1 LISWKKYIVLFIFR
15 KKRKIMIYYK
25 TEEEIKIISEGGKKL
40 RRIIE
45 KLIKLVKPGITTLTI
60 EKQARQLIQEE
71 KAEVSFDKVEGYQFA
86 TCLPVNNQ
94 IVHTPPSERVLK
106 KGDLLTVD
114 IGVYYQG
121 FHTDCAETIIVGEEG
136 KEEIKRF
143 LDTGKEALKKAIE
156 KIKVG
161 GYLGEV
167 SKAIETTIKKN
178 GYFVIKKLT
187 GHGIG
192 KDLHED
198 PFIFGFLDRPIEKTL
213 KIKPG
218 LVLAVEVIYSMGTE
232 EMIFEKDS
240 MWSIVTKDGSLSACF
255 EKTVAVT
262 KNGVLILT

>member
-1 LISWKKYIVLFIFR
+1 
-15 KKRKIMIYYK
+15 MIDYK
-25 TEEEIKIISEGGKKL
+25 TEEEIKIMSEGGKKL
-40 RRIIE
+40 KQILER
-45 KLIKLVKPGITTLTI
+45 LIKFVKPGITTLAI
-60 EKQARQLIQEE
+60 ENEAQKLIKEE

-86 TCLPVNNQ
+86 TCLPVNEQ

-106 KGDLLTVD
+106 KGDLLTID
-114 IGVYYQG
+114 IGLYYQG
-121 FHTDCAETIIVGEEG
+121 FHTDCAKTMVVGEEERG
-136 KEEIKRF
+136 EIKRF
-143 LDTGKEALKKAIE
+143 LDTGREALKKAIE

-167 SKAIETTIKKN
+167 SKAIETIIKKN

-198 PFIFGFLDRPIEKTL
+198 PFVFGFLDRPVEKTL

-232 EMIFEKDS
+232 EMAFEKDND
-240 MWSIVTKDGSLSACF
+240 WSIVTKDGSLSSCF

-262 KNGVLILT
+262 KNGVFILT

>member
-1 LISWKKYIVLFIFR
+1 
-15 KKRKIMIYYK
+15 MIHYK
-25 TEEEIKIISEGGKKL
+25 TEEEIKIMSEGGKKL
-40 RRIIE
+40 KQIFE
-45 KLIKLVKPGITTLTI
+45 KLIKFVKPGITTLAI
-60 EKQARQLIQEE
+60 ENEAQRLIKEE

-86 TCLPVNNQ
+86 TCLPVNEQ

-106 KGDLLTVD
+106 KGDLLTID
-114 IGVYYQG
+114 IGLYYQG
-121 FHTDCAETIIVGEEG
+121 FHTDCAKTMVVGEEEKG
-136 KEEIKRF
+136 EIKRF
-143 LDTGKEALKKAIE
+143 LDTGREALKKAIE

-167 SKAIETTIKKN
+167 SKAIETIIKKN
-178 GYFVIKKLT
+178 GYFVIKRLT

-198 PFIFGFLDRPIEKTL
+198 PFVFGFLDRPVEKTL

-218 LVLAVEVIYSMGTE
+218 LVLAIEVIYSMGTE
-232 EMIFEKDS
+232 EMAFEKDND
-240 MWSIVTKDGSLSACF
+240 WSIVTKDGSLSSCF

>member
-1 LISWKKYIVLFIFR
+1 
-15 KKRKIMIYYK
+15 MIYYK
-25 TEEEIKIISEGGKKL
+25 TEEEIKIMSEGGKKL
-40 RRIIE
+40 KQILER
-45 KLIKLVKPGITTLTI
+45 LIKFVKPGITTLAI
-60 EKQARQLIQEE
+60 ENEAQRLIKEE

-86 TCLPVNNQ
+86 TCLPVNEQ
-94 IVHTPPSERVLK
+94 IVHTPPSKRVLK
-106 KGDLLTVD
+106 KGDLLTID
-114 IGVYYQG
+114 IGLYYQG
-121 FHTDCAETIIVGEEG
+121 FHTDCAKTMVVGEEEKG
-136 KEEIKRF
+136 EIKRF
-143 LDTGKEALKKAIE
+143 LDTGREALKKAIE

-167 SKAIETTIKKN
+167 SKAIETIIKKN

-198 PFIFGFLDRPIEKTL
+198 PFVFGFLDRPIEKTL

-232 EMIFEKDS
+232 EMAFEKDND
-240 MWSIVTKDGSLSACF
+240 WSIVTKDGSLSACF

>member
-1 LISWKKYIVLFIFR
+1 
-15 KKRKIMIYYK
+15 MIDYK
-25 TEEEIKIISEGGKKL
+25 TEEEIKIMSEGGKKL
-40 RRIIE
+40 KQILER
-45 KLIKLVKPGITTLTI
+45 LIKFIKPGITTLAI
-60 EKQARQLIQEE
+60 ENEAQRLIKEE

-86 TCLPVNNQ
+86 TCLPVNEQ

-106 KGDLLTVD
+106 KGDLLTID
-114 IGVYYQG
+114 IGLYYQG
-121 FHTDCAETIIVGEEG
+121 FHTDCAKTMVVGEEEKG
-136 KEEIKRF
+136 EIKRF
-143 LDTGKEALKKAIE
+143 LDTGREALKKAIE

-167 SKAIETTIKKN
+167 SKAIETIIKKN

-198 PFIFGFLDRPIEKTL
+198 PFVFGFLDRPLEKTL

-232 EMIFEKDS
+232 EMVFEKDND
-240 MWSIVTKDGSLSACF
+240 WSIVTKDGSLSSCF

>member
-1 LISWKKYIVLFIFR
+1 
-15 KKRKIMIYYK
+15 MIQYK
-25 TEEEIKIISEGGKKL
+25 TEEEIKIMSEGGKKL
-40 RRIIE
+40 KQILE
-45 KLIKLVKPGITTLTI
+45 KLIKFVKPGITTLAI
-60 EKQARQLIQEE
+60 ENEAQRLIKEE

-86 TCLPVNNQ
+86 TCLPVNEQ

-106 KGDLLTVD
+106 KGDLLTID
-114 IGVYYQG
+114 IGLYYQD
-121 FHTDCAETIIVGEEG
+121 FHTDCAKTMVVGEEEKG
-136 KEEIKRF
+136 EIKRF
-143 LDTGKEALKKAIE
+143 LDTGREALKKAIE

-167 SKAIETTIKKN
+167 SKTIEAIIKKN

-198 PFIFGFLDRPIEKTL
+198 PFVFGFLDRPVEKTL

-232 EMIFEKDS
+232 EMAFEKDND
-240 MWSIVTKDGSLSACF
+240 WSIVTKDGSLSACF

>member
-1 LISWKKYIVLFIFR
+1 
-15 KKRKIMIYYK
+15 MIDYK
-25 TEEEIKIISEGGKKL
+25 TEEEIKIMSEGGKKL
-40 RRIIE
+40 KQILER
-45 KLIKLVKPGITTLTI
+45 LIKFVKPGITTLAI
-60 EKQARQLIQEE
+60 ENEAQRLIKEE

-86 TCLPVNNQ
+86 TCLPVNEQ

-106 KGDLLTVD
+106 KGDLLTID
-114 IGVYYQG
+114 IGLYYQG
-121 FHTDCAETIIVGEEG
+121 FHTDCAKTMVVGEEERG
-136 KEEIKRF
+136 EIKRF
-143 LDTGKEALKKAIE
+143 LDTGREALKKAIE

-167 SKAIETTIKKN
+167 SKAIEAIIKKN

-198 PFIFGFLDRPIEKTL
+198 PFVFGFLDRPVEKTL

-232 EMIFEKDS
+232 EMAFEKDND
-240 MWSIVTKDGSLSACF
+240 WSIVTKDGSLSSCF

>member
-1 LISWKKYIVLFIFR
+1 
-15 KKRKIMIYYK
+15 MIDYK
-25 TEEEIKIISEGGKKL
+25 TEEEIKIMSEGGKKL
-40 RRIIE
+40 KQILER
-45 KLIKLVKPGITTLTI
+45 LIKFVKPGITTLAI
-60 EKQARQLIQEE
+60 ENEAQRLIKEE

-86 TCLPVNNQ
+86 TCLPVNEQ

-106 KGDLLTVD
+106 KGDLLTID
-114 IGVYYQG
+114 IGLYYQD
-121 FHTDCAETIIVGEEG
+121 FHTDCAKTMVVGEEEKG
-136 KEEIKRF
+136 EIKRF
-143 LDTGKEALKKAIE
+143 LDTGREALKKAIE

-167 SKAIETTIKKN
+167 SKAIETIIKKN

-198 PFIFGFLDRPIEKTL
+198 PFVFGFLDRPVEKTL

-232 EMIFEKDS
+232 EMAFEKDND
-240 MWSIVTKDGSLSACF
+240 WSIVTKDGSLSACF

>member
-1 LISWKKYIVLFIFR
+1 
-15 KKRKIMIYYK
+15 MIHYK
-25 TEEEIKIISEGGKKL
+25 TEEEIKIMSEGGKKL
-40 RRIIE
+40 KQILKR
-45 KLIKLVKPGITTLTI
+45 LIKFVKPGITTLAI
-60 EKQARQLIQEE
+60 ENEAQRLIKEE

-86 TCLPVNNQ
+86 TCLPVNEQ

-106 KGDLLTVD
+106 KV
-114 IGVYYQG
+114 I
-121 FHTDCAETIIVGEEG
+121 C
-136 KEEIKRF
+136 
-143 LDTGKEALKKAIE
+143 
-156 KIKVG
+156 
-161 GYLGEV
+161 EV
-167 SKAIETTIKKN
+167 SKAIETIIKKN

-198 PFIFGFLDRPIEKTL
+198 PFVFGFLDRPVEKTL

-232 EMIFEKDS
+232 EMAFEKDND
-240 MWSIVTKDGSLSACF
+240 WSIVTKDGSLSSCF

>member
-1 LISWKKYIVLFIFR
+1 
-15 KKRKIMIYYK
+15 MIDYK
-25 TEEEIKIISEGGKKL
+25 TEEEIKIMSEGGKKL
-40 RRIIE
+40 KQILER
-45 KLIKLVKPGITTLTI
+45 LIKFVKPGITTLAI
-60 EKQARQLIQEE
+60 ENEAQRLIKEE

-86 TCLPVNNQ
+86 TCLPVNEQ

-106 KGDLLTVD
+106 KGDLLTID
-114 IGVYYQG
+114 IGLYYQG
-121 FHTDCAETIIVGEEG
+121 FHTDCAKTMVVGEEEKG
-136 KEEIKRF
+136 EIKRF
-143 LDTGKEALKKAIE
+143 LDTGREALKKAIE

-167 SKAIETTIKKN
+167 SKAIETIIKKN

-198 PFIFGFLDRPIEKTL
+198 PFVFGFLDRPVEKTL

-232 EMIFEKDS
+232 EMAFEKDND
-240 MWSIVTKDGSLSACF
+240 WSIVTKDGSLSSCF

>member
-1 LISWKKYIVLFIFR
+1 
-15 KKRKIMIYYK
+15 MIDYK
-25 TEEEIKIISEGGKKL
+25 TEEEIKIMSEGGKKL
-40 RRIIE
+40 KQILER
-45 KLIKLVKPGITTLTI
+45 LIKFVKPGITTLAI
-60 EKQARQLIQEE
+60 ENEAQRLIKEE

-86 TCLPVNNQ
+86 TCLPVNEQ

-106 KGDLLTVD
+106 KGDLLTID
-114 IGVYYQG
+114 IGLYYQD
-121 FHTDCAETIIVGEEG
+121 FHTDCAKTMVVGEEEKG
-136 KEEIKRF
+136 EIKRF
-143 LDTGKEALKKAIE
+143 LDTGREALKKAIE

-167 SKAIETTIKKN
+167 SKAIETIIKKN

-198 PFIFGFLDRPIEKTL
+198 PFVFGFLDRSVEKTL

-232 EMIFEKDS
+232 EMAFEKDND
-240 MWSIVTKDGSLSACF
+240 WSIVTKDGSLSSCF

>member
-1 LISWKKYIVLFIFR
+1 
-15 KKRKIMIYYK
+15 MIHYK
-25 TEEEIKIISEGGKKL
+25 TEEEIKIMSEGGKKL
-40 RRIIE
+40 KQILKR
-45 KLIKLVKPGITTLTI
+45 LIKFVKPGITTLAI
-60 EKQARQLIQEE
+60 ENEAQRLIKEE

-86 TCLPVNNQ
+86 TCLPVNEQ

-106 KGDLLTVD
+106 KGDLLTID
-114 IGVYYQG
+114 IGLYYQG
-121 FHTDCAETIIVGEEG
+121 FHTDCAKTMVVGEEEKG
-136 KEEIKRF
+136 EIKRF
-143 LDTGKEALKKAIE
+143 LDTGREALKKAIE

-167 SKAIETTIKKN
+167 SKAIETIIKKN
-178 GYFVIKKLT
+178 SYFVIKKLT

-198 PFIFGFLDRPIEKTL
+198 PFVFGFLDRPLEKTL

-232 EMIFEKDS
+232 EMVFEKDND
-240 MWSIVTKDGSLSACF
+240 WSIVTKDGSLSACF

-262 KNGVLILT
+262 KNGVFILT

>member
-1 LISWKKYIVLFIFR
+1 
-15 KKRKIMIYYK
+15 MIDYK
-25 TEEEIKIISEGGKKL
+25 TEEEIKIMSEGGKKL
-40 RRIIE
+40 KQILER
-45 KLIKLVKPGITTLTI
+45 LIKFVKPGITTLAI
-60 EKQARQLIQEE
+60 ENEAQRLIKEE

-86 TCLPVNNQ
+86 TCLPVNEQ
-94 IVHTPPSERVLK
+94 IVHTPPSKRVLK
-106 KGDLLTVD
+106 KGDLLTID
-114 IGVYYQG
+114 IGLYYQG
-121 FHTDCAETIIVGEEG
+121 FHTDCAKTMVVGEEEKG
-136 KEEIKRF
+136 EIKRF
-143 LDTGKEALKKAIE
+143 LDTGREALKKAIE

-167 SKAIETTIKKN
+167 SKTIEAIIKKN

-198 PFIFGFLDRPIEKTL
+198 PFVFGFLDRPVEKTL

-232 EMIFEKDS
+232 EIVFEKDND
-240 MWSIVTKDGSLSACF
+240 WSIVTKDGSLSSCF

>member
-1 LISWKKYIVLFIFR
+1 
-15 KKRKIMIYYK
+15 MIDYK
-25 TEEEIKIISEGGKKL
+25 TEEEIKIMSEGGKKL
-40 RRIIE
+40 KQILER
-45 KLIKLVKPGITTLTI
+45 LIKFVKPGITTLAI
-60 EKQARQLIQEE
+60 ENEAQRLIKEE

-86 TCLPVNNQ
+86 TCLPVNEQ

-106 KGDLLTVD
+106 KGDLLTID
-114 IGVYYQG
+114 IGLYHQG
-121 FHTDCAETIIVGEEG
+121 FHTDCAKTMVVGEEEKG
-136 KEEIKRF
+136 EIKRF
-143 LDTGKEALKKAIE
+143 LDTGREALKKAIE

-167 SKAIETTIKKN
+167 SKAIETIIKKN

-198 PFIFGFLDRPIEKTL
+198 PFVFGFLDRPLEKTL

-232 EMIFEKDS
+232 EMVFEKDND
-240 MWSIVTKDGSLSACF
+240 WSIVTKDGSLSACF

>member
-1 LISWKKYIVLFIFR
+1 
-15 KKRKIMIYYK
+15 MIDYK
-25 TEEEIKIISEGGKKL
+25 TEEEIKIMSEGGKKL
-40 RRIIE
+40 KQILER
-45 KLIKLVKPGITTLTI
+45 LIKFVKPGITTLAI
-60 EKQARQLIQEE
+60 ENEAQRLIKEE

-86 TCLPVNNQ
+86 TCLPVNEQ

-106 KGDLLTVD
+106 KGDLLTID
-114 IGVYYQG
+114 IGLYYQG
-121 FHTDCAETIIVGEEG
+121 FHTDCAKTMVVGEEEKG
-136 KEEIKRF
+136 EIKRF
-143 LDTGKEALKKAIE
+143 LDTGREALKKAIE

-167 SKAIETTIKKN
+167 SKAIETIIKKN

-198 PFIFGFLDRPIEKTL
+198 PFVFGFLDRPLEKTL

-232 EMIFEKDS
+232 EMVFEKDND
-240 MWSIVTKDGSLSACF
+240 WSIVTKDGSLSACF

-262 KNGVLILT
+262 KNGVFILT

>member
-1 LISWKKYIVLFIFR
+1 
-15 KKRKIMIYYK
+15 MIDYK
-25 TEEEIKIISEGGKKL
+25 TEEEIKIMSEGGKKL
-40 RRIIE
+40 KQILER
-45 KLIKLVKPGITTLTI
+45 LIKFVKPGITTLAI
-60 EKQARQLIQEE
+60 ENEAQRLIKEE

-86 TCLPVNNQ
+86 TCLPVNEQ

-106 KGDLLTVD
+106 KGDLLTID
-114 IGVYYQG
+114 IGLYYQG
-121 FHTDCAETIIVGEEG
+121 FHTDCAKTMVVGEEEKG
-136 KEEIKRF
+136 EIKRF
-143 LDTGKEALKKAIE
+143 LDTGREALKKAIE

-167 SKAIETTIKKN
+167 SKTIEAIIKKN

-198 PFIFGFLDRPIEKTL
+198 PFVFGFLDRPVEKTL
-213 KIKPG
+213 KIKAG

-232 EMIFEKDS
+232 EMAFEKDNN
-240 MWSIVTKDGSLSACF
+240 WSIVTKDGSLSSCF

>member
-1 LISWKKYIVLFIFR
+1 
-15 KKRKIMIYYK
+15 MIDYK
-25 TEEEIKIISEGGKKL
+25 TEEEIKIMSEGGKKL
-40 RRIIE
+40 KQILER
-45 KLIKLVKPGITTLTI
+45 LIKFIKPGITTLTI
-60 EKQARQLIQEE
+60 ENEAQRLIKEE

-86 TCLPVNNQ
+86 TCLPVNEQ

-106 KGDLLTVD
+106 KGDLLTID
-114 IGVYYQG
+114 IGLYYQG
-121 FHTDCAETIIVGEEG
+121 FHTDCAKTMVVGEEEKG
-136 KEEIKRF
+136 EIKRF
-143 LDTGKEALKKAIE
+143 LDTGREALKKAIE

-167 SKAIETTIKKN
+167 SKAIETIIKKN

-198 PFIFGFLDRPIEKTL
+198 PFVFGFLDRPVEKTL

-218 LVLAVEVIYSMGTE
+218 LVLTVEVIYSMGTE
-232 EMIFEKDS
+232 EMAFEKDND
-240 MWSIVTKDGSLSACF
+240 WSIVTKDGSLSSCF

>member
-1 LISWKKYIVLFIFR
+1 
-15 KKRKIMIYYK
+15 MIDYK
-25 TEEEIKIISEGGKKL
+25 TEEEIKIMSEGGKKL
-40 RRIIE
+40 KQILER
-45 KLIKLVKPGITTLTI
+45 LIKFVKPGITTLAI
-60 EKQARQLIQEE
+60 ENEAQRLIKEE

-86 TCLPVNNQ
+86 TCLPVNEQ

-106 KGDLLTVD
+106 KGDLLTID
-114 IGVYYQG
+114 IGLYYQD
-121 FHTDCAETIIVGEEG
+121 FHTDCAKTMVVGEEEKG
-136 KEEIKRF
+136 EIKRF
-143 LDTGKEALKKAIE
+143 LDTGREALKKAIE

-167 SKAIETTIKKN
+167 SKAIETIIKKN

-198 PFIFGFLDRPIEKTL
+198 PFVFGFLDRPVEKTL

-232 EMIFEKDS
+232 EMAFEKDND
-240 MWSIVTKDGSLSACF
+240 WSIVTKDGSLSSCF

>member
-1 LISWKKYIVLFIFR
+1 
-15 KKRKIMIYYK
+15 MIDYK
-25 TEEEIKIISEGGKKL
+25 TEEEIKIMSEGGKKL
-40 RRIIE
+40 KQIVER
-45 KLIKLVKPGITTLTI
+45 LIKFVKPGITTLAI
-60 EKQARQLIQEE
+60 ENEAQRLIKEE

-86 TCLPVNNQ
+86 TCLPVNEQ

-106 KGDLLTVD
+106 KGDLLTID
-114 IGVYYQG
+114 IGLYYQG
-121 FHTDCAETIIVGEEG
+121 FHTDCAKTMVVGEEEKG
-136 KEEIKRF
+136 EIKRF
-143 LDTGKEALKKAIE
+143 LDTGREALKKAIE

-167 SKAIETTIKKN
+167 SKTIEAIIKKN

-198 PFIFGFLDRPIEKTL
+198 PFVFGFLDRPVEKTL
-213 KIKPG
+213 KIKAG

-232 EMIFEKDS
+232 EMAFEKDNN
-240 MWSIVTKDGSLSACF
+240 WSIVTKDGSLSSCF

>member
-1 LISWKKYIVLFIFR
+1 
-15 KKRKIMIYYK
+15 MIDYK
-25 TEEEIKIISEGGKKL
+25 TEEEIKIMSEGGKKL
-40 RRIIE
+40 KQILER
-45 KLIKLVKPGITTLTI
+45 LIKFVKPGITTLAI
-60 EKQARQLIQEE
+60 ENEAQRLIKEE

-86 TCLPVNNQ
+86 TCLPVNEQ

-106 KGDLLTVD
+106 KGDLLTID
-114 IGVYYQG
+114 IGLYYQG
-121 FHTDCAETIIVGEEG
+121 FHTDCAKTMVVGEEERG
-136 KEEIKRF
+136 EIKRF
-143 LDTGKEALKKAIE
+143 LDTGREALKKAIE

-167 SKAIETTIKKN
+167 SKAIEAIIKKN

-198 PFIFGFLDRPIEKTL
+198 PFVFGFLDRPVEKTL

-232 EMIFEKDS
+232 EMAFEKDND
-240 MWSIVTKDGSLSACF
+240 WSIVTKDGSLSACF

>member
-1 LISWKKYIVLFIFR
+1 
-15 KKRKIMIYYK
+15 MIHYK
-25 TEEEIKIISEGGKKL
+25 TEEEIKIMSEGGKKL
-40 RRIIE
+40 KQILE
-45 KLIKLVKPGITTLTI
+45 KLIKFVKPGITTLAI
-60 EKQARQLIQEE
+60 ENEAQRLIKEE

-86 TCLPVNNQ
+86 TCLPVNEQ

-106 KGDLLTVD
+106 KGDLLTID
-114 IGVYYQG
+114 IGLYYQG
-121 FHTDCAETIIVGEEG
+121 FHTDCAKTMVVGEEEKG
-136 KEEIKRF
+136 EIKRF
-143 LDTGKEALKKAIE
+143 LDTGREALKKAIE

-167 SKAIETTIKKN
+167 SKAIETIIKKN
-178 GYFVIKKLT
+178 GYFVIKRLT

-198 PFIFGFLDRPIEKTL
+198 PFVFGFLDRPVEKTL

-218 LVLAVEVIYSMGTE
+218 LVLAIEVIYSMGTE
-232 EMIFEKDS
+232 EMAFEKDND
-240 MWSIVTKDGSLSACF
+240 WSIVTKDGSLSSCF

>member
-1 LISWKKYIVLFIFR
+1 
-15 KKRKIMIYYK
+15 MIDYK
-25 TEEEIKIISEGGKKL
+25 TEEEIKIMSEGGKKL
-40 RRIIE
+40 KQILER
-45 KLIKLVKPGITTLTI
+45 LIKFVKPGITTLAI
-60 EKQARQLIQEE
+60 ENEAQRLIKEE

-86 TCLPVNNQ
+86 TCLPVNEQ

-106 KGDLLTVD
+106 KGDLLTID
-114 IGVYYQG
+114 IGLYYQG
-121 FHTDCAETIIVGEEG
+121 FHTDCAKTMVVGEEEKG
-136 KEEIKRF
+136 EIKRF
-143 LDTGKEALKKAIE
+143 LDTGREALKKAIE

-167 SKAIETTIKKN
+167 SKAIETIIKKN

-198 PFIFGFLDRPIEKTL
+198 PFVFGFLDRSVEKTL

-232 EMIFEKDS
+232 EMAFEKDND
-240 MWSIVTKDGSLSACF
+240 WSIVTKDGSLSSCF

>member
-1 LISWKKYIVLFIFR
+1 
-15 KKRKIMIYYK
+15 MIHYK
-25 TEEEIKIISEGGKKL
+25 TEEEIKIMSEGGKKL
-40 RRIIE
+40 KQILER
-45 KLIKLVKPGITTLTI
+45 LIKFVKPGITTLAI
-60 EKQARQLIQEE
+60 ENEAQRLIKEE

-86 TCLPVNNQ
+86 TCLPVNEQ

-106 KGDLLTVD
+106 KGDLLTID
-114 IGVYYQG
+114 IGLYYQG
-121 FHTDCAETIIVGEEG
+121 FHTDCAKTMVVGEEEKG
-136 KEEIKRF
+136 EIKRF
-143 LDTGKEALKKAIE
+143 LDTGREALKKAIE

-167 SKAIETTIKKN
+167 SKAIETIIKKN

-198 PFIFGFLDRPIEKTL
+198 PFVFGFLDRPVEKTL

-232 EMIFEKDS
+232 EMAFEKDND
-240 MWSIVTKDGSLSACF
+240 WSIVTKDGSLSSCF

>member
-1 LISWKKYIVLFIFR
+1 
-15 KKRKIMIYYK
+15 MIDYK
-25 TEEEIKIISEGGKKL
+25 TEEEIKIMSEGGKKL
-40 RRIIE
+40 KQILER
-45 KLIKLVKPGITTLTI
+45 LIKFVKPGITTLAI
-60 EKQARQLIQEE
+60 ENEAQKLIKEE

-86 TCLPVNNQ
+86 TCLPVNEQ

-106 KGDLLTVD
+106 KGDLLTID
-114 IGVYYQG
+114 IGLYYQG
-121 FHTDCAETIIVGEEG
+121 FHTDCAKTMVVGEEERG
-136 KEEIKRF
+136 EIKRF
-143 LDTGKEALKKAIE
+143 LDTGREALKKAIE

-167 SKAIETTIKKN
+167 SKAIETIIKKN

-198 PFIFGFLDRPIEKTL
+198 PFVFGFLDRPVEKTL

-232 EMIFEKDS
+232 EMAFEKDND
-240 MWSIVTKDGSLSACF
+240 WSIVTKDGSLSSCF

>member
-1 LISWKKYIVLFIFR
+1 
-15 KKRKIMIYYK
+15 MIHYK
-25 TEEEIKIISEGGKKL
+25 TEEEIKIMSEGGKKL
-40 RRIIE
+40 KQILER
-45 KLIKLVKPGITTLTI
+45 LIKFVKPGITTLAI
-60 EKQARQLIQEE
+60 ENEAQRLIKEE

-86 TCLPVNNQ
+86 TCLPVNEQ

-106 KGDLLTVD
+106 KGDLLTID
-114 IGVYYQG
+114 IGLYYQG
-121 FHTDCAETIIVGEEG
+121 FHTDCAKTMVVGEEEKG
-136 KEEIKRF
+136 EIKRF
-143 LDTGKEALKKAIE
+143 LDTGREALKKAIE

-167 SKAIETTIKKN
+167 SKAIETIIKKN

-198 PFIFGFLDRPIEKTL
+198 PFVFGFLDRQVEKTL

-232 EMIFEKDS
+232 EMAFEKDND
-240 MWSIVTKDGSLSACF
+240 WSIVTKDGSLSSFF